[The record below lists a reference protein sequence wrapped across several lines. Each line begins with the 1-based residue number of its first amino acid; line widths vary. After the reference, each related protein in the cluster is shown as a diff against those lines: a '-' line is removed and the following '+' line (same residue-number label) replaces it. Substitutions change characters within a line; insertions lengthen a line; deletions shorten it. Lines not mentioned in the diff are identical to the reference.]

1 MAIRGQESSVL
12 IIGRKNMNTKNLVLA
27 AAVSLSMVAPV
38 AAFAGT
44 LTGGATMPEQI
55 VQEVTA
61 VMSLAKQAQSVE
73 NQIQMVYNQ
82 ALNLEQVPIQL
93 WNSVTA
99 PISALMGVV
108 QNAKG
113 LAYSAQNI
121 GTNFNNLYGNGMPPL
136 GSSYSQSLNS
146 WNANTDDQIKSML
159 RQFNLQSAQFANVQS
174 GTQTLVNAGQSASGR
189 MAALQAADGIAGVEV
204 GQIQELQ
211 QDVMAEAA
219 AQGAYESQRENT
231 SVGATATVD
240 SAFAASAANLGT
252 IPTQLPT
259 GSLDPT
265 PTS

>member
-1 MAIRGQESSVL
+1 
-12 IIGRKNMNTKNLVLA
+12 MNTKHLVLA
-27 AAVSLSMVAPV
+27 VAVSLAMAAPV
-38 AAFAGT
+38 ATFAGT

-231 SVGATATVD
+231 SLGATATVD

-252 IPTQLPT
+252 FPTQLTDGRGPPMPA
-259 GSLDPT
+259 S
-265 PTS
+265 